1 VKFAIEWGRRFMEAE
16 QSGGKKIL
24 IVDDEPSVRAL
35 VKKLL
40 GKGYVVLEANDGEE
54 AVNMAFNQKPDLIL
68 MDILMPKMDGYTA
81 CNKVKKDPL
90 TRAIPVVMLTA
101 VDHELNVK
109 LSQEMGANGYITKP
123 FTPRDLLAAVDQF
136 LKTPGEA

>member
-1 VKFAIEWGRRFMEAE
+1 MNR
-16 QSGGKKIL
+16 KKIL
-24 IVDDEPSVRAL
+24 ITDDEENIRLL
-35 VKKLL
+35 VSNML
-40 GKGYVVLEANDGEE
+40 GKDYVVLGASDGRE
-54 AVNMAFNQKPDLIL
+54 AVDMARSQQPDLIL

-81 CNKVKKDPL
+81 CNKIKKDPI

-123 FTPRDLLAAVDQF
+123 FTPRDLLDAVDQF
-136 LKTPGEA
+136 LKTPR

>member
-1 VKFAIEWGRRFMEAE
+1 MKK
-16 QSGGKKIL
+16 KKIL
-24 IVDDEPSVRAL
+24 ITDDEENIRLL
-35 VKKLL
+35 VSSML
-40 GKGYVVLEANDGEE
+40 GKDYVVIKASDGSE
-54 AVNMAFNQKPDLIL
+54 AVDMARSYQPDLIL